1 MTDRTLEKI
10 RAAAIVVLLVCMAHA
25 AGCASVQTAG
35 TQQIDK
41 ILTDGTLDK
50 PTISA
55 TDRGRIKAVLT
66 QAKSEIVTAT
76 IEQEKAEKSA
86 ERSKA
91 WAQALG
97 TLAAGLGGALIFFFI
112 LGRLIR

>member
-1 MTDRTLEKI
+1 MSDEALERV
-10 RAAAIVVLLVCMAHA
+10 RAAAIVAFLVCAAHA
-25 AGCASVQTAG
+25 FGCASAPTVG

-86 ERSKA
+86 DRSKA